1 VPLGSWTVSVTTSSV
16 GAPDSLGAAAT
27 AASVLEEELVLVS
40 VAEAVVEVVIALL
53 L

>member
-1 VPLGSWTVSVTTSSV
+1 VPPGSWTVSVTTSFV
-16 GAPDSLGAAAT
+16 GALDSLGAAT